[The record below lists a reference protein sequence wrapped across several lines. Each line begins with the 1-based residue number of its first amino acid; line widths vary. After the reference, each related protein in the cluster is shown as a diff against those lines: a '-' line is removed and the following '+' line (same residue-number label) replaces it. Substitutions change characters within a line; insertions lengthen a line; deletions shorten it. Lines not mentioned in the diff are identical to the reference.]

1 MPPGAGGEYD
11 DIAEPEP
18 QNQEFG
24 QQQQQQQTEE
34 AQYQE
39 YNQQEYYQQEYNQYQ
54 GYHQVLIE
62 GCTLI
67 ILIVLFFLRL
77 HKKVAPLLH
86 QENLLLLETQP
97 PLEMTMIADHQV
109 FSSSFQLHIVTY
121 FMYHFPGED

>member
-24 QQQQQQQTEE
+24 QQQQQQQQTEE

-54 GYHQVLIE
+54 AYHQVLIE

-67 ILIVLFFLRL
+67 ILIVLFFSGSTR
-77 HKKVAPLLH
+77 K
-86 QENLLLLETQP
+86 
-97 PLEMTMIADHQV
+97 
-109 FSSSFQLHIVTY
+109 
-121 FMYHFPGED
+121 